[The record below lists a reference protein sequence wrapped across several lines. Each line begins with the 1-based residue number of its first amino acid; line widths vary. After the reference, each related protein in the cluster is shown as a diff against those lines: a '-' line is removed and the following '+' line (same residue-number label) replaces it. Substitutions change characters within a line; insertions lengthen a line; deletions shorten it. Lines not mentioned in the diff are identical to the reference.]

1 MLGHF
6 WRVGALLLSWTPVAS
21 AQGQGQDSL
30 GLARALERAEQF
42 FMAVGPKPL
51 PTARWLDGDRLAY
64 SADGKAP
71 WTVLDARTGNVLESG
86 ASDAAVGA
94 TGPSGPGQGPP
105 GPQRSSTTSGRPL
118 WTAQAASVG
127 GATELTVSDAA
138 GAARLRLPGAPNHG
152 WSIPQQAWLPF
163 ASTTARSTDCP
174 SWITAAPSNASATL
188 PTPRPVRR
196 CPSRNCTSSTL
207 QRPLRVRF
215 NWTAEM
221 PTSGCSAGDRP
232 PPRHS

>member
-71 WTVLDARTGNVLESG
+71 WTVLDPRTGEVLE
-86 ASDAAVGA
+86 A
-94 TGPSGPGQGPP
+94 
-105 GPQRSSTTSGRPL
+105 
-118 WTAQAASVG
+118 
-127 GATELTVSDAA
+127 
-138 GAARLRLPGAPNHG
+138 
-152 WSIPQQAWLPF
+152 
-163 ASTTARSTDCP
+163 
-174 SWITAAPSNASATL
+174 
-188 PTPRPVRR
+188 
-196 CPSRNCTSSTL
+196 
-207 QRPLRVRF
+207 
-215 NWTAEM
+215 
-221 PTSGCSAGDRP
+221 
-232 PPRHS
+232 